1 MPSRVSFS
9 ASLRTFRRSV
19 LVKPVGGA
27 RGGAKTVKHSI
38 LRLLHT
44 ATPDWSSQSTKGNGM
59 AWDLVMDREGV
70 TNVAVMYGSIG
81 RHAVLRY
88 FPKEIVKEK

>member
-9 ASLRTFRRSV
+9 ASLWTFRRSV
-19 LVKPVGGA
+19 LVKPVDGA
-27 RGGAKTVKHSI
+27 RVGAKTVKHSI
-38 LRLLHT
+38 LRLPHT
-44 ATPDWSSQSTKGNGM
+44 ATPDWSCQSTKGNYM

-70 TNVAVMYGSIG
+70 TTVAVMYGSIR
-81 RHAVLRY
+81 RHAVLLY